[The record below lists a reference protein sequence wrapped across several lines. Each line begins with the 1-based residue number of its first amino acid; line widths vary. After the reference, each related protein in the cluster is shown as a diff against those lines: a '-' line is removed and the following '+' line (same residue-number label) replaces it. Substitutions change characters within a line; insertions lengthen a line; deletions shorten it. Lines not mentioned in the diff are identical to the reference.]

1 MKLITIKKSYL
12 IIIFILLFLITI
24 AFFINLI
31 SSIYPYITFLKNEN
45 IENIQN
51 YENDVQDDKNNNDN
65 NEMSESKSEAIKSF
79 YINQYKNK
87 KIVALTFDDGPSEYT
102 SKLVDELKK
111 RNVNVTFFVLG
122 ENIEKYNNTLKFQ
135 FDTGNEIGIHSYEH
149 KLFTK
154 LNKSEIIEQID
165 KTSELIEDLTNT
177 KPQFI
182 RVPYGSRNKNVDE
195 VLKSKKLTDILW
207 TIDSKDWKL
216 QNVNKTYNYILK
228 NFKGNEIILMHDT
241 FDTSV
246 KAAIKLI
253 DKLLSQNYTFVTIDK
268 FLEIANEVEGNISNN
283 NILKQKIF

>member
-1 MKLITIKKSYL
+1 MKLIKIRKSYF
-12 IIIFILLFLITI
+12 IIILILLFLIIIT
-24 AFFINLI
+24 FLFNLI
-31 SSIYPYITFLKNEN
+31 SIITPHINNFKVENLKNQE
-45 IENIQN
+45 IS
-51 YENDVQDDKNNNDN
+51 DSLKRDN
-65 NEMSESKSEAIKSF
+65 NHEEDLNSKNEDIMSF
-79 YINQYKNK
+79 YIEQYKKK

-135 FDTGNEIGIHSYEH
+135 FDTGNKIGIHSFEH

-154 LNKSEIIEQID
+154 LEKKEIIEQID
-165 KTSELIEDLTNT
+165 KTSNLIESITNE
-177 KPQFI
+177 KPNFI

-195 VLKSKKLTDILW
+195 VLKTKNLTDILW
-207 TIDSKDWKL
+207 TIDSKDWKF

-228 NFKGNEIILMHDT
+228 YFKGNEIILMHDS

-246 KAAIKLI
+246 KTAIKLV
-253 DKLLSQNYTFVTIDK
+253 DRLLSKKYTFVTIDK
-268 FLEIANEVEGNISNN
+268 YLEIVNKVEGDVSNN